1 MKVGNLIKFQ
11 DHRYT
16 SFLGDAGDLVGMIVD
31 MKVAPWDEVTNVK
44 VIIAGQAFWIFRSQ
58 IREVFNETG

>member
-1 MKVGNLIKFQ
+1 MRIGSLIKFQ

-16 SFLGDAGDLVGMIVD
+16 SSLDGARDLIGMIID

-44 VIIAGQAFWIFRSQ
+44 VTIAGQTFWIFRSQ
-58 IREVFNETG
+58 IQEVFNEAG

>member
-1 MKVGNLIKFQ
+1 MKVGDLIKFQ

-44 VIIAGQAFWIFRSQ
+44 VIIAGQAFWFFRSQ
-58 IREVFNETG
+58 FREVFNETR

>member
-1 MKVGNLIKFQ
+1 MKVGDLIKFQ

-58 IREVFNETG
+58 IREVFNEIG